1 MIAFILPLKP
11 KAQSKNWEKDCSLL
25 QRTIGSLLN
34 QRNSN
39 YQIFVVY
46 TDEPLIKNTDSKIT
60 WVKFPYP
67 FVAFDNIPDA
77 SEILPHFSYDKLM
90 LERRWDKSRKIF
102 YGCKQAKEKGC
113 TYFMSVDA
121 DDLISNRLVEYVE
134 ERLSRDDCPGFY
146 INRGY
151 LLQYGSNRMIRM
163 DDGMQNFNGSTHLL
177 RGDLVPIPDFEKGKW
192 LDYNLFTSHG
202 WVLHRLK
209 ESRNVH
215 LEAIPFPAVIYVAHG
230 GNISKV
236 SSRSFVNR
244 IKRWVKLIVRGQQ
257 LNKCIRKEFAVQ

>member
-11 KAQSKNWEKDCSLL
+11 KTQSKNWEKDCSLL
-25 QRTIGSLLN
+25 QKTIESLLN
-34 QRNSN
+34 QRSSN
-39 YQIFVVY
+39 YKIFVVY
-46 TDEPLIKNTDSKIT
+46 TDEPLIKNADSKIT

-67 FVAFDNIPDA
+67 FVAFDAIPEA
-77 SEILPHFSYDKLM
+77 SEILPHFNFDKLM
-90 LERRWDKSRKIF
+90 LERRWDKSKKIF
-102 YGCKQAKEKGC
+102 YGCKQAKEQGC

-134 ERLSRDDCPGFY
+134 NRMSTDDCPGFY

-151 LLQYGSNRMIRM
+151 LLKYGSNRMIRM

-177 RGDLVPIPDFEKGKW
+177 RSDLVPIPDFEKGKW

-209 ESRNVH
+209 ESRNVQ

-236 SSRSFVNR
+236 SSLGFKEK
-244 IKRWVKLIVRGQQ
+244 IKRWIKLIVRGQN
-257 LNKCIRKEFAVQ
+257 LNQPIRTEFAI